1 MELKNISDIAEGYGL
16 TVESDRQDAFRVYKG
31 VNQIFSG
38 DETGVRDFFVTYEKE
53 RPALFE
59 GSIYGYKE

>member
-1 MELKNISDIAEGYGL
+1 MNPKSISDIAGGFGL
-16 TVESDRQDAFRVYKG
+16 TIEADSESTFRIYKG
-31 VNQIFSG
+31 VNQVFSG
-38 DETGVRDFFVTYEKE
+38 TEPAVREFFVTYEKE

>member
-1 MELKNISDIAEGYGL
+1 MNPNSISEIASAFGL
-16 TVESDRQDAFRVYKG
+16 TIENDGESNFRIYKG

-38 DETGVRDFFVTYEKE
+38 SESAVREFFVTYEKE
-53 RPALFE
+53 RPGLFE